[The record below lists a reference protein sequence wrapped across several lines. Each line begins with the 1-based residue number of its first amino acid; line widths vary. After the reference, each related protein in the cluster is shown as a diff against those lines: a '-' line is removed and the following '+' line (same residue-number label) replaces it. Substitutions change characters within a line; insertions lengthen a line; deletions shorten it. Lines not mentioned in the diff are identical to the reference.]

1 MGIQINGQTDTISAI
16 DGALTV
22 SGADL
27 PTVTNLNA
35 TGIVT
40 ATGFVGN
47 ITGNINATGV
57 STIATLN
64 ITQSNPTR
72 LNVSGVST
80 FTSGP
85 VLIGSGTS
93 TGTAS
98 QTLQVT
104 GGTYISGNLGIG
116 NSLPSSPL
124 DVQGGQIRIRASG
137 TYSEPTDNAGVI
149 GYDSLSGDLTISAR
163 SSGGSTAIA
172 FRTSNSGTG
181 AEKLRIDSRGIVTI
195 PNQPAFHATG
205 TGTQAFSGAQTDRK
219 ITIATNITPNTSN
232 SYANSRFTA
241 PVAGNYLFY
250 LSSATT
256 TATSSGPAILLYKN
270 GVATQEIA
278 LNYTNASYSQFGGSI
293 IRSAVKDDYFE
304 FYITNYNSTSFTIDL
319 TRTSFGGYLIG

>member
-124 DVQGGQIRIRASG
+124 DVQGGQIRIRSSG
-137 TYSEPTDNAGVI
+137 TYSDPTDNAGVI
-149 GYDSLSGDLTISAR
+149 GYDNIGGDLTISAR

-205 TGTQAFSGAQTDRK
+205 TGTQSFSGAQTDTK
-219 ITIATNITPNTSN
+219 ITIASNITPNTSS

-256 TATSSGPAILLYKN
+256 TATSSGPALRLYKN
-270 GVATQEIA
+270 GVFSQEIA
-278 LNYTNASYSQFGGSI
+278 INYTNASYSQFQ
-293 IRSAVKDDYFE
+293 
-304 FYITNYNSTSFTIDL
+304 
-319 TRTSFGGYLIG
+319 